1 MKGLKTVSGI
11 EYRAK
16 TVYRIVYNVNK
27 IQNSQSLLKEE
38 EIIWGEGQGEGDK

>member
-1 MKGLKTVSGI
+1 LKYKVKGLKTVSGI

-27 IQNSQSLLKEE
+27 IQRKGLPML
-38 EIIWGEGQGEGDK
+38 